1 MILLMVNLAF
11 GASIYAFWKHK
22 KSRFAIATIT
32 VLGLGVP
39 SLVLGIWA
47 IAGPSRFS
55 EGAAAGTAEKVS
67 LPKSYRTTLKRRR
80 AFANLRLA
88 VFPPT
93 VHVFHEEG
101 VAVVRRGI
109 LRQDLV

>member
-1 MILLMVNLAF
+1 MRSASCFHRGVEPSFDGSPDDISDSGGFVRLFPWLQAALTILMILLMVNLAF

-55 EGAAAGTAEKVS
+55 QGDPP
-67 LPKSYRTTLKRRR
+67 LPLLKS
-80 AFANLRLA
+80 
-88 VFPPT
+88 
-93 VHVFHEEG
+93 
-101 VAVVRRGI
+101 
-109 LRQDLV
+109 